1 MTTVKNADN
10 TLGIDNL
17 KNVVDFLGTTV
28 TATLD
33 ADENKDGKV
42 SLLEAAR
49 IAPSIMIRLFGAFA
63 AFKNAGKE
71 IKDLTPAEISE
82 LITVLAKALK
92 VRKDVANELLQKWF
106 EWAAQTVV
114 LVDETAKYR
123 KA

>member
-1 MTTVKNADN
+1 MNIIEQTNN
-10 TLGIDNL
+10 TIGTDNL
-17 KNVVDFLGTTV
+17 KTVVDFLGTAV
-28 TATLD
+28 TATID
-33 ADENKDGKV
+33 ADDNKDGKV

-49 IAPSIMIRLFGAFA
+49 IAPSIMIRLFGVFA

-71 IKDLTPAEISE
+71 IKDLTPTEISE